1 MCLRVREAGGEIQ
14 SQRQMPAVQVHWAL
28 TVPVRSEKEEP
39 SVAKGRQHQV
49 HPDVHGQWHRMTL
62 EEAEGRKR

>member
-1 MCLRVREAGGEIQ
+1 
-14 SQRQMPAVQVHWAL
+14 MPAVQVHWAL